1 MSQENNSGSAM
12 LLTFLAGAALGALV
26 VGLTTPKTGAEVRD
40 DLKALGRRARRKAGE
55 LADDAE
61 DAWEE
66 VKTRTTHAATDLKR
80 GVKDAANDLRG

>member
-1 MSQENNSGSAM
+1 MSQENNSGSAL

-40 DLKALGRRARRKAGE
+40 DLKAFGRKTRRKAGE

-61 DAWEE
+61 EAWEE
-66 VKTRTTHAATDLKR
+66 MKVRTARAAADLKR
-80 GVKDAANDLRG
+80 GVKDAAHDLQG